1 MKDKSAE
8 SRDREEN
15 KMPQDAKAPDNEEFK
30 VDDRRHW
37 SVEEEEEAA
46 KEDQVEPAR
55 PTIIDEYRKRA
66 EGAEQKLQE
75 YIEAYKS
82 YQQEQED
89 FRARMSRDVERRVG
103 LQFGELVSQLL
114 QTVDDLDLGLTHVH
128 DVPEAE
134 PLAKGVVMARD
145 RFLSTLEQHGICRVA
160 PTGDSFDPNVAEAL
174 RVDPV
179 TDPELDG
186 KVTETL
192 QPGYRLG
199 DRVIRAA
206 RVAVGRYVSDDC

>member
-1 MKDKSAE
+1 MSH
-8 SRDREEN
+8 
-15 KMPQDAKAPDNEEFK
+15 DAKAPENEEFK

-37 SVEEEEEAA
+37 SADEEDPAVE
-46 KEDQVEPAR
+46 EDQVEPVR
-55 PTIIDEYRKRA
+55 PTMIDEYRQRA

-89 FRARMSRDVERRVG
+89 FRARMSRDVERRVE

-114 QTVDDLDLGLTHVH
+114 QTVDDLDLGLTHVQ

-145 RFLSTLEQHGICRVA
+145 RFLSTLDNHGISRVA
-160 PTGDSFDPNVAEAL
+160 PTGDTFDPNVAEAL

-206 RVAVGRYVSDDC
+206 RVAVGRYVSDDS